1 MHTHGWMGE
10 KFKAVILTR
19 NIIIVIS
26 LDQQELEVLYNK
38 E

>member
-1 MHTHGWMGE
+1 MDEWGK

-26 LDQQELEVLYNK
+26 LDQQELEVLYN
-38 E
+38 EG